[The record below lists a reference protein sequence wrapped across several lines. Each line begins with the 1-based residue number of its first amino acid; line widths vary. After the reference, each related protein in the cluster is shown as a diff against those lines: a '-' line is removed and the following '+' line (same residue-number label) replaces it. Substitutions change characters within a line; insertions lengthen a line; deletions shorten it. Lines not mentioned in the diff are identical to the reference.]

1 LRRAALTLLAATIAL
16 VAVASAFASPKF
28 SATFHMAYLTEKP
41 GAPTGQAPLM
51 TWSDPGAPNDVP
63 KPIKRIDMKF
73 HPGTRFDTSA
83 LTRCQAS
90 DDEIK
95 LKGGSACP
103 ASSRLG
109 SGHTKALFPS
119 GSGFTTDVTL
129 FNARGEIIVVVTLQ
143 GNVITEFRDLVK
155 GRTISVRPVL
165 PGGVSLTRLSLRI
178 GRHSKGHGAKQR
190 TYMRAPAS
198 CPKSR
203 RWTTRAKFIYL
214 DGSTESFHSTTRCR
228 PAA

>member
-1 LRRAALTLLAATIAL
+1 MRRTAYILLACGIALALASAAL
-16 VAVASAFASPKF
+16 ASPKF
-28 SATFHMAYLTEKP
+28 SASFHMAYLTERP

-51 TWSDPGAPNDVP
+51 TWSDPGAPKDVP
-63 KPIKRIDMKF
+63 KPIKRIDMTF

-109 SGHTKALFPS
+109 SGHTKAVFPS

-129 FNARGEIIVVVTLQ
+129 YNARGEIIVVVTLQ
-143 GNVITEFRDLVK
+143 GNVITEFRDVVK
-155 GRTISVRPVL
+155 RRTISIRPVL

-178 GRHSKGHGAKQR
+178 GRHSKGHGTKQR

-214 DGSTESFHSTTRCR
+214 DGSTESFSSRTPCR